1 MLICARAD
9 KIPPLRPN
17 SSSRCGVSGAVGT
30 CAAHSPAVAA
40 DTARPF
46 DEFFRAEYPRLLRL
60 LSAAHLSADDALQE
74 AFTKAALSWS
84 RVSAYDD
91 PAGWVR
97 HVAVRR
103 MLDERRSSRR
113 KRAAI
118 ERLEASSEHIS
129 RDQDAALDLATAIGT
144 LPTQQRIALT
154 LFYLGGL
161 TSTETGEA
169 MGITAGAVRFH
180 LHEARARLRE
190 LLEVHDD

>member
-1 MLICARAD
+1 
-9 KIPPLRPN
+9 
-17 SSSRCGVSGAVGT
+17 VSGPVVT
-30 CAAHSPAVAA
+30 SEAHSPVVADNSA
-40 DTARPF
+40 RHFDT
-46 DEFFRAEYPRLLRL
+46 FFRTEYPRLLRV
-60 LSAAHLSADDALQE
+60 LSAADLSADDALQE

-84 RVSAYDD
+84 RISAYDD

-118 ERLEASSEHIS
+118 ERLDVISVPDIDDRDAS
-129 RDQDAALDLATAIGT
+129 LDLAAAIGG
-144 LPTQQRIALT
+144 LPTRQRVALS

-169 MGITAGAVRFH
+169 MGISAGAVRFH
-180 LHEARARLRE
+180 LHEARVRLRE
-190 LLEVHDD
+190 RLEVRDD